1 LIIILIV
8 QEVFMKFSQLADY
21 FEKLEATA
29 KRNEMVA
36 LLAEL
41 FKSLSPEEISKVSYL
56 CQERL
61 VPNYEKIEFGM
72 SEKLVARSLSKALN
86 KDENEIW
93 SLYKELGD
101 LGLLAQE
108 YIKTEGNMVEIL
120 EVYNMLLD
128 IATTSGKGSVEKKT
142 DELARLFS
150 LVSGKEAK
158 YISRIVLGR
167 LRLGIGDPTVLDAFS
182 YAYCGD
188 KSLRP
193 VIERAYNL
201 CSDLGLVGYTLF
213 SKGLDAIRDFKVQVG
228 KPIRMAL
235 AERLPTAEDIIAKI
249 GRCSVEPKFDGFRC
263 QIHKDGKDI
272 KIFSRNLEDNTEMF
286 PDLVDGARKQIDSEK
301 AIIEGEALAFNEEA
315 QEFFPFQVTV
325 QRKRKY
331 QIETMMVDLPL
342 KLFAFDLLYV
352 DGEDYTSRPYIERKE
367 RLKKLI
373 LPGNVIMVADYIIT
387 DNPKELDVFFEN
399 AIGSGLEG
407 IVAKRLDAPYQAGA
421 RNFNWIKLKRSYKGE
436 LTDTVDLVIL
446 GYYVGRGA
454 RAKFGIGSL
463 LAGVYDPETDTF
475 KTIAKI
481 GSGLTEDEWVKMKN
495 ILDEIKVDK
504 KPSRVISVLEPDVWV
519 EPRYVVEVRADE
531 ITRSPVHTAGKDE
544 GELGYALRFP
554 RVERFIRVDRRP
566 EDATTVKEILEM
578 YDMQR
583 KVEVKE

>member
-1 LIIILIV
+1 
-8 QEVFMKFSQLADY
+8 MKFSQLADY

-41 FKSLSPEEISKVSYL
+41 FKSLSPEEINKVSYL

-72 SEKLVARSLSKALN
+72 SEKLIARSLSKALG

-93 SLYKELGD
+93 SLYKEMGD

-108 YIKTEGNMVEIL
+108 YIKTKGDVLEIL
-120 EVYNMLLD
+120 EVYNRLLD
-128 IATTSGKGSVEKKT
+128 IATTVGKGSVEKKT
-142 DELARLFS
+142 DELAKLFS
-150 LVSGKEAK
+150 LASGKEAK

-213 SKGLDAIRDFKVQVG
+213 SKGLDAIKDFKVQVG

-286 PDLVDGARKQIDSEK
+286 PDLVDGARKQINSEK

-315 QEFFPFQVTV
+315 QEFYPFQVTV

-331 QIETMMVDLPL
+331 QIETMMIDLPL
-342 KLFAFDLLYV
+342 KLFAFDLLYL

-367 RLKKLI
+367 KLGKLI

-387 DNPKELDVFFEN
+387 DDPKELDAFFEN

-463 LAGVYDPETDTF
+463 LAGVYDSETDTF

-554 RVERFIRVDRRP
+554 RVERFIRVDRVP
-566 EDATTVKEILEM
+566 EDATTVKEIQEM
-578 YDMQR
+578 YDMQK

>member
-1 LIIILIV
+1 
-8 QEVFMKFSQLADY
+8 MKFSQLADY

-41 FKSLSPEEISKVSYL
+41 FKSLSPEEINKVSYL

-72 SEKLVARSLSKALN
+72 SEKLIARSLSKALG

-93 SLYKELGD
+93 SLYKEMGD

-108 YIKTEGNMVEIL
+108 YIKTKGDVLEIL
-120 EVYNMLLD
+120 EVYNRLLD
-128 IATTSGKGSVEKKT
+128 IATTAGKGSVEKKT
-142 DELARLFS
+142 DELAKLFS
-150 LVSGKEAK
+150 LASGKEAK

-213 SKGLDAIRDFKVQVG
+213 SKGLDAIKDFKVQVG

-286 PDLVDGARKQIDSEK
+286 PDLVDGARKQINSEK

-315 QEFFPFQVTV
+315 QEFYPFQVTV

-331 QIETMMVDLPL
+331 QIETMMIDLPL
-342 KLFAFDLLYV
+342 KLFAFDLLYL

-367 RLKKLI
+367 KLGKLI

-387 DNPKELDVFFEN
+387 DDPKELDAFFEN

-463 LAGVYDPETDTF
+463 LAGVYDSETDTF

-566 EDATTVKEILEM
+566 EDATTVKEIQEM
-578 YDMQR
+578 YDMQK

>member
-41 FKSLSPEEISKVSYL
+41 FKSLSPEEINKVSYL

-72 SEKLVARSLSKALN
+72 SEKLIARSLSKALG

-93 SLYKELGD
+93 SLYKEMGD

-108 YIKTEGNMVEIL
+108 YIKTKGDVLEIL
-120 EVYNMLLD
+120 EVYNRLLD
-128 IATTSGKGSVEKKT
+128 IATTAGKGSVEKKT
-142 DELARLFS
+142 DELAKLFS
-150 LVSGKEAK
+150 LASGKEAK

-213 SKGLDAIRDFKVQVG
+213 SKGLDAIKDFKVQVG

-286 PDLVDGARKQIDSEK
+286 PDLVDGARKQINSEK

-315 QEFFPFQVTV
+315 QEFYPFQVTV

-331 QIETMMVDLPL
+331 QIETMMIDLPL
-342 KLFAFDLLYV
+342 KLFAFDLLYL

-367 RLKKLI
+367 KLGKLI

-387 DNPKELDVFFEN
+387 DDPKELDAFFEN

-463 LAGVYDPETDTF
+463 LAGVYDSETDTF

-554 RVERFIRVDRRP
+554 RVERFIRVDRVP
-566 EDATTVKEILEM
+566 EDATTVKEIQEM
-578 YDMQR
+578 YDMQK

>member
-1 LIIILIV
+1 
-8 QEVFMKFSQLADY
+8 MKFSQLADY

-41 FKSLSPEEISKVSYL
+41 FKSLSPEEINKVSYL

-72 SEKLVARSLSKALN
+72 SEKLIARSLSKALG

-93 SLYKELGD
+93 SLYKEMGD

-108 YIKTEGNMVEIL
+108 YIKTKGDVLEIL
-120 EVYNMLLD
+120 EVYNRLLD
-128 IATTSGKGSVEKKT
+128 IATTAGKGSVEKKT
-142 DELARLFS
+142 DELAKLFS
-150 LVSGKEAK
+150 LASGKEAK

-213 SKGLDAIRDFKVQVG
+213 SKGLDAIKDFKVQVG

-286 PDLVDGARKQIDSEK
+286 PDLVDGARKQINSEK

-315 QEFFPFQVTV
+315 QEFYPFQVTV

-331 QIETMMVDLPL
+331 QIETMMIDLPL
-342 KLFAFDLLYV
+342 KLFAFDLLYL

-367 RLKKLI
+367 KLGKLI

-387 DNPKELDVFFEN
+387 DDPKELDAFFEN

-463 LAGVYDPETDTF
+463 LAGVYDSETDTF

-554 RVERFIRVDRRP
+554 RVERFIRVDRVP
-566 EDATTVKEILEM
+566 EDATTVKEIQEM
-578 YDMQR
+578 YDMQK

>member
-1 LIIILIV
+1 
-8 QEVFMKFSQLADY
+8 MKFSELADY
-21 FEKLEATA
+21 FERLEATT

-36 LLAEL
+36 ILAEL
-41 FKSLSPEEISKVSYL
+41 FKSLTPQEIEKVAYL

-61 VPNYEKIEFGM
+61 VPNYEKIEFGI
-72 SEKLVARSLSKALN
+72 SEKLLAKSLAKALSK
-86 KDENEIW
+86 DEEEVWN
-93 SLYKELGD
+93 LYKEIGD
-101 LGLLAQE
+101 LGLLAQR
-108 YIKTEGNMVEIL
+108 YIGEGKGEL
-120 EVYNMLLD
+120 EVLDVYNRLMD
-128 IATTSGKGSVEKKT
+128 IATTTGKGSIEKKT
-142 DELARLFS
+142 DKLAELFS
-150 LVSGKEAK
+150 LTSGKEAK
-158 YISRIVLGR
+158 YINRIVLGR
-167 LRLGIGDPTVLDAFS
+167 LRLGIGDPTILDAFS
-182 YAYCGD
+182 YAYSGD

-201 CSDLGLVGYTLF
+201 CSDLGLVGFTLF
-213 SKGLDAIRDFKVQVG
+213 SKGLEAIRDFKVQVG

-235 AERLPTAEDIIAKI
+235 AERLPSAEEIISKI
-249 GRCSVEPKFDGFRC
+249 GKCSVEPKFDGFRC
-263 QIHKDGKDI
+263 QIHKDGDRI

-286 PDLVDGARKQIDSEK
+286 PDLVEGAKKQIDAES

-331 QIETMMVDLPL
+331 EIETIMADLPL

-352 DGEDYTSRPYIERKE
+352 DGEDYTPRPYIERRE
-367 RLKKLI
+367 RLKSLI
-373 LPGNVIMVADYIIT
+373 LPGNVIMVADSIIT
-387 DNPKELDVFFEN
+387 DNPKELNLFFEN

-407 IVAKRLDAPYQAGA
+407 IVAKRLDASYQAGA

-436 LTDTVDLVIL
+436 LSDTVDLVII

-463 LAGVYDPETDTF
+463 LAGVYDPDTDTF

-481 GSGLTEDEWVKMKN
+481 GSGLTEEEWVKMKN
-495 ILDEIKVDK
+495 LLDEIRVDS
-504 KPSRVISVLEPDVWV
+504 KPSRVISILEPDVWV

-531 ITRSPVHTAGKDE
+531 ITRSPVHTAGKDGE
-544 GELGYALRFP
+544 ELGYALRFP
-554 RVERFIRVDRRP
+554 RVERFVRIDRRP

-578 YDMQR
+578 YNMQK

>member
-1 LIIILIV
+1 
-8 QEVFMKFSQLADY
+8 MKFSELADY
-21 FEKLEATA
+21 FERLEATT

-41 FKSLSPEEISKVSYL
+41 FKSLSPDEIEKVSYL

-72 SEKLVARSLSKALN
+72 SEKLVAKSLAKALD
-86 KDENEIW
+86 KDEEDIW
-93 SLYKELGD
+93 SLYKDVGD

-108 YIKTEGNMVEIL
+108 YIKVKGNTLEIL
-120 EVYNMLLD
+120 DVYNRLLD
-128 IATTSGKGSVEKKT
+128 IATTSGRGSIERKT
-142 DELARLFS
+142 DDLAKLFS

-167 LRLGIGDPTVLDAFS
+167 LRLGIGDPTILDAFS

-188 KSLRP
+188 KSLRS

-213 SKGLDAIRDFKVQVG
+213 SKGLDAIKDFKVQVG

-235 AERLPTAEDIIAKI
+235 AERLPTAEEIISKI

-263 QIHKDGKDI
+263 QIHKDGDKI

-286 PDLVDGARKQIDSEK
+286 PDLVEGARKQIKSEK

-331 QIETMMVDLPL
+331 QIETLMVDLPL

-352 DGEDYTSRPYIERKE
+352 DGEDYTTKPYIERRE
-367 RLKKLI
+367 RLNELI
-373 LPGNVIMVADYIIT
+373 LPGNVIMLPDSIVTED
-387 DNPKELDVFFEN
+387 PKELNIFFEN

-446 GYYVGRGA
+446 GYYLGRGA

-463 LAGVYDPETDTF
+463 LAGVYDPESDTF

-481 GSGLTEDEWVKMKN
+481 GSGLTEEEWIKMKDL
-495 ILDEIKVDK
+495 LDEIKVDS
-504 KPSRVISVLEPDVWV
+504 KPPRVVSILEPDIWV
-519 EPRYVVEVRADE
+519 EPKYVIEVRADE
-531 ITRSPVHTAGKDE
+531 ITRSPVHTAGKDGE
-544 GELGYALRFP
+544 ELGYALRFP

-578 YDMQR
+578 YNMQK

>member
-1 LIIILIV
+1 
-8 QEVFMKFSQLADY
+8 
-21 FEKLEATA
+21 
-29 KRNEMVA
+29 
-36 LLAEL
+36 
-41 FKSLSPEEISKVSYL
+41 
-56 CQERL
+56 
-61 VPNYEKIEFGM
+61 
-72 SEKLVARSLSKALN
+72 
-86 KDENEIW
+86 
-93 SLYKELGD
+93 
-101 LGLLAQE
+101 
-108 YIKTEGNMVEIL
+108 
-120 EVYNMLLD
+120 
-128 IATTSGKGSVEKKT
+128 
-142 DELARLFS
+142 
-150 LVSGKEAK
+150 
-158 YISRIVLGR
+158 
-167 LRLGIGDPTVLDAFS
+167 
-182 YAYCGD
+182 
-188 KSLRP
+188 
-193 VIERAYNL
+193 
-201 CSDLGLVGYTLF
+201 
-213 SKGLDAIRDFKVQVG
+213 
-228 KPIRMAL
+228 L

-286 PDLVDGARKQIDSEK
+286 PDLVDGARKQINSEK

-315 QEFFPFQVTV
+315 QEFYPFQVTV

-331 QIETMMVDLPL
+331 QIETMMIDLPL
-342 KLFAFDLLYV
+342 KLFAFDLLYL

-367 RLKKLI
+367 KLGKLI

-387 DNPKELDVFFEN
+387 DDPKELDAFFEN

-463 LAGVYDPETDTF
+463 LAGVYDSETDTF

-554 RVERFIRVDRRP
+554 RVERFIRVDRVP
-566 EDATTVKEILEM
+566 EDATTVKEIQEM
-578 YDMQR
+578 YDMQK

>member
-1 LIIILIV
+1 
-8 QEVFMKFSQLADY
+8 MKFLELASY
-21 FEKLEATA
+21 FERLEATT
-29 KRNEMVA
+29 KRNEMVVI
-36 LLAEL
+36 LAEL
-41 FKSLSPEEISKVSYL
+41 FKSLSPEEVSKVSYL

-72 SEKLVARSLSKALN
+72 SEKLVAKSLAKAIN
-86 KDENEIW
+86 KDADEVW
-93 SLYKELGD
+93 SLYKETGD
-101 LGLLAQE
+101 LGILAQE
-108 YIKTEGNMVEIL
+108 HVSSEGNMLEIL
-120 EVYNMLLD
+120 EVYNRLLN
-128 IATTSGKGSVEKKT
+128 IATITGKGSVEKKT
-142 DELARLFS
+142 DELANLFS

-167 LRLGIGDPTVLDAFS
+167 LRLGIGDPTILDAFS
-182 YAYCGD
+182 YAYSGD

-193 VIERAYNL
+193 IIERAYNL
-201 CSDLGLVGYTLF
+201 CSDLGLVGYVLF
-213 SKGLDAIRDFKVQVG
+213 KEGLEALKDFKVQVG

-235 AERLPTAEDIIAKI
+235 AERLPTAEEIINKI
-249 GRCSVEPKFDGFRC
+249 GKCAVEPKFDGFRC
-263 QIHKDGKDI
+263 QIHKDGNNI
-272 KIFSRNLEDNTEMF
+272 RIFSRNLEDNTEMF
-286 PDLVDGARKQIDSEK
+286 PDLVDGARKQINSEK

-315 QEFFPFQVTV
+315 QEFYPFQVTV

-331 QIETMMVDLPL
+331 QIESMMADLPL

-367 RLKKLI
+367 RLKSLI
-373 LPGNVIMVADYIIT
+373 LPGNVIMIADFIVT
-387 DNPKELDVFFEN
+387 DNPKELNVFFEN

-463 LAGVYDPETDTF
+463 LAGVYDPDTDTF

-481 GSGLTEDEWVKMKN
+481 GSGLTEEEWVKMKN
-495 ILDEIKVDK
+495 LLDDIRVETR
-504 KPSRVISVLEPDVWV
+504 PSRVVSTLEPDVWV
-519 EPRYVVEVRADE
+519 EPRYVIEVRADE
-531 ITRSPVHTAGKDE
+531 ITRSPVHTAGKD
-544 GELGYALRFP
+544 GDELGYALRFP
-554 RVERFIRVDRRP
+554 RVERFIRTDRIP

-578 YDMQR
+578 YNMQ
-583 KVEVKE
+583 KKTEVKE

>member
-1 LIIILIV
+1 
-8 QEVFMKFSQLADY
+8 MKFSQLADY

>member
-1 LIIILIV
+1 
-8 QEVFMKFSQLADY
+8 MKFSQLADY

-41 FKSLSPEEISKVSYL
+41 FKSLSPEEINKVSYL

-72 SEKLVARSLSKALN
+72 SEKLIARSLSKALG

-93 SLYKELGD
+93 SLYKEMGD

-108 YIKTEGNMVEIL
+108 YIKTKGDVLEIL
-120 EVYNMLLD
+120 EVYNRLLD
-128 IATTSGKGSVEKKT
+128 IATTAGKGSVEKKT
-142 DELARLFS
+142 DELAKLFS
-150 LVSGKEAK
+150 LASGKEAK

-213 SKGLDAIRDFKVQVG
+213 SKGLDAIKDFKVQVG

-286 PDLVDGARKQIDSEK
+286 PDLVDGARKQINSEK

-315 QEFFPFQVTV
+315 QEFYPFQVTV

-331 QIETMMVDLPL
+331 QIETMMIDLPL
-342 KLFAFDLLYV
+342 KLFAFDLLYL

-367 RLKKLI
+367 KLGKLI

-387 DNPKELDVFFEN
+387 DDPKELDAFFEN

-463 LAGVYDPETDTF
+463 LAGVYDSETDTF

-554 RVERFIRVDRRP
+554 RVERFIRVDRVP

>member
-1 LIIILIV
+1 
-8 QEVFMKFSQLADY
+8 MKFSELADY
-21 FEKLEATA
+21 FEKLEATT

-41 FKSLSPEEISKVSYL
+41 FKNLSPEEVEKVAYL

-72 SEKLVARSLSKALN
+72 SEKLVAKSLAKALSK
-86 KDENEIW
+86 DEEEVW
-93 SLYKELGD
+93 TLYKEIGD
-101 LGLLAQE
+101 LGALAQR
-108 YIKTEGNMVEIL
+108 YIGEGKGELEIL
-120 EVYNMLLD
+120 DVYNRLME
-128 IATTSGKGSVEKKT
+128 IATTTGKGSIEKKT
-142 DELARLFS
+142 DRLAELFS
-150 LVSGKEAK
+150 HLSGKEAK

-167 LRLGIGDPTVLDAFS
+167 LRLGIGDPTILDAFS
-182 YAYCGD
+182 YAYSGD

-201 CSDLGLVGYTLF
+201 CSDLGLVGFTLF
-213 SKGLDAIRDFKVQVG
+213 SKGLDALRDFKVQVG

-235 AERLPTAEDIIAKI
+235 AERLPSAEEIISKI

-263 QIHKDGKDI
+263 QIHKDGDNI

-286 PDLVDGARKQIDSEK
+286 PDLVEGAKKQIDAER

-331 QIETMMVDLPL
+331 EIETVMADLPL

-352 DGEDYTSRPYIERKE
+352 DGEDYTPKPYIERREK
-367 RLKKLI
+367 LKSLI
-373 LPGNVIMVADYIIT
+373 LPGDVIMVADSIIT
-387 DNPKELDVFFEN
+387 EDPKELNLFFEN

-407 IVAKRLDAPYQAGA
+407 IVAKRVDAPYQAGA

-454 RAKFGIGSL
+454 RAKLGIGSL
-463 LAGVYDPETDTF
+463 LAGVYDPESDTF
-475 KTIAKI
+475 KTVAKI
-481 GSGLTEDEWVKMKN
+481 GSGLTEEEWIKMKGL
-495 ILDEIKVDK
+495 LDEIRVDN
-504 KPSRVISVLEPDVWV
+504 KPSRVVSILEPDIWV
-519 EPRYVVEVRADE
+519 EPKYVVEVRADE

-554 RVERFIRVDRRP
+554 RVEKFVRIDRKP
-566 EDATTVKEILEM
+566 EDATTVQEILEM
-578 YDMQR
+578 YNMQK

>member
-1 LIIILIV
+1 
-8 QEVFMKFSQLADY
+8 
-21 FEKLEATA
+21 
-29 KRNEMVA
+29 
-36 LLAEL
+36 
-41 FKSLSPEEISKVSYL
+41 
-56 CQERL
+56 
-61 VPNYEKIEFGM
+61 M
-72 SEKLVARSLSKALN
+72 SEKLIARSLSKALG

-93 SLYKELGD
+93 SLYKEMGD

-108 YIKTEGNMVEIL
+108 YIKTKGDVLEIL
-120 EVYNMLLD
+120 EVYNRLLD
-128 IATTSGKGSVEKKT
+128 IATTAGKGSVEKKT
-142 DELARLFS
+142 DELAKLFS
-150 LVSGKEAK
+150 LASGKEAK

-213 SKGLDAIRDFKVQVG
+213 SKGLDAIKDFKVQVG

-286 PDLVDGARKQIDSEK
+286 PDLVDGARKQINSEK

-315 QEFFPFQVTV
+315 QEFYPFQVTV

-331 QIETMMVDLPL
+331 QIETMMIDLPL
-342 KLFAFDLLYV
+342 KLFAFDLLYL

-367 RLKKLI
+367 KLGKLI

-387 DNPKELDVFFEN
+387 DDPKELDAFFEN

-463 LAGVYDPETDTF
+463 LAGVYDSETDTF

-544 GELGYALRFP
+544 SELGYALRFP

-566 EDATTVKEILEM
+566 EDATTVKEIQEM
-578 YDMQR
+578 YDMQK

>member
-1 LIIILIV
+1 
-8 QEVFMKFSQLADY
+8 MKFSELADY
-21 FEKLEATA
+21 FEKLEATT

-41 FKSLSPEEISKVSYL
+41 FKNLSPEEVEKVAYL

-72 SEKLVARSLSKALN
+72 SEKLVAKSLAKALSK
-86 KDENEIW
+86 DEEEVW
-93 SLYKELGD
+93 TLYKEIGD
-101 LGLLAQE
+101 LGALAQR
-108 YIKTEGNMVEIL
+108 YIGEGKGELEIL
-120 EVYNMLLD
+120 DVYNRLME
-128 IATTSGKGSVEKKT
+128 IATTTGKGSIEKKT
-142 DELARLFS
+142 DRLAELFS
-150 LVSGKEAK
+150 HLSGKEAK

-167 LRLGIGDPTVLDAFS
+167 LRLGIGDPTILDAFS
-182 YAYCGD
+182 YAYSGD

-201 CSDLGLVGYTLF
+201 CSDLGLVGFTLF
-213 SKGLDAIRDFKVQVG
+213 SKGLDALRDFKVQVG

-235 AERLPTAEDIIAKI
+235 AERLPSAEEIISKI

-263 QIHKDGKDI
+263 QIHKDGDNI

-286 PDLVDGARKQIDSEK
+286 PDLVEGAKKQIDAER

-331 QIETMMVDLPL
+331 EIETVMADLPL

-352 DGEDYTSRPYIERKE
+352 DGEDYTPKPYIERREK
-367 RLKKLI
+367 LKSLI
-373 LPGNVIMVADYIIT
+373 LPGDVIMVADSIIT
-387 DNPKELDVFFEN
+387 EDPKELNLFFEN

-407 IVAKRLDAPYQAGA
+407 IVAKRVDAPYQAGA

-454 RAKFGIGSL
+454 RTKLGIGSL
-463 LAGVYDPETDTF
+463 LAGVYDPESDTF
-475 KTIAKI
+475 KTVAKI
-481 GSGLTEDEWVKMKN
+481 GSGLTEEEWIKMKGL
-495 ILDEIKVDK
+495 LDEIRVDN
-504 KPSRVISVLEPDVWV
+504 KPSRVVSILEPDIWV
-519 EPRYVVEVRADE
+519 EPKYVVEVRADE

-554 RVERFIRVDRRP
+554 RVEKFVRIDRKP
-566 EDATTVKEILEM
+566 EDATTVQEILEM
-578 YDMQR
+578 YNMQK

>member
-1 LIIILIV
+1 
-8 QEVFMKFSQLADY
+8 MKFSELADY
-21 FEKLEATA
+21 FEKLEATT

-41 FKSLSPEEISKVSYL
+41 FKNLSPEEVEKVAYL

-72 SEKLVARSLSKALN
+72 SEKLVAKSLAKALSK
-86 KDENEIW
+86 DEEEVW
-93 SLYKELGD
+93 TLYKEIGD
-101 LGLLAQE
+101 LGALAQR
-108 YIKTEGNMVEIL
+108 YIGEGKGELEIL
-120 EVYNMLLD
+120 DVYNRLME
-128 IATTSGKGSVEKKT
+128 IATTTGKGSIEKKT
-142 DELARLFS
+142 DRLAELFS
-150 LVSGKEAK
+150 HLSGKEAK

-167 LRLGIGDPTVLDAFS
+167 LRLGIGDPTILDAFS
-182 YAYCGD
+182 YAYSGD

-201 CSDLGLVGYTLF
+201 CSDLGLVGFTLF
-213 SKGLDAIRDFKVQVG
+213 SKGLNALRDFKVQVG

-235 AERLPTAEDIIAKI
+235 AERLPSAEEIISKI

-263 QIHKDGKDI
+263 QIHKDGDNI

-286 PDLVDGARKQIDSEK
+286 PDLVEGAKKQIDAER

-331 QIETMMVDLPL
+331 EIETVMADLPL

-352 DGEDYTSRPYIERKE
+352 DGEDYTPKPYIERREK
-367 RLKKLI
+367 LKSLI
-373 LPGNVIMVADYIIT
+373 LPGDVIMVADSIIT
-387 DNPKELDVFFEN
+387 EDPKELNLFFEN

-407 IVAKRLDAPYQAGA
+407 IVAKRVDAPYQAGA

-454 RAKFGIGSL
+454 RAKLGIGSL
-463 LAGVYDPETDTF
+463 LAGVYDPESDTF
-475 KTIAKI
+475 KTVAKI
-481 GSGLTEDEWVKMKN
+481 GSGLTEEEWIKMKGL
-495 ILDEIKVDK
+495 LDEIRVDN
-504 KPSRVISVLEPDVWV
+504 KPSRVVSILEPDIWV
-519 EPRYVVEVRADE
+519 EPKYVVEVRADE

-554 RVERFIRVDRRP
+554 RVEKFVRIDRKP
-566 EDATTVKEILEM
+566 EDATTVQEILEM
-578 YDMQR
+578 YNMQK

>member
-1 LIIILIV
+1 
-8 QEVFMKFSQLADY
+8 MKFSELADY
-21 FEKLEATA
+21 FEKLEATT

-41 FKSLSPEEISKVSYL
+41 FKNLSPEEVEKVAYL

-72 SEKLVARSLSKALN
+72 SEKLVAKSLAKALSK
-86 KDENEIW
+86 DEEEIW
-93 SLYKELGD
+93 SLYKEIGD
-101 LGLLAQE
+101 LGALAQR
-108 YIKTEGNMVEIL
+108 YIGEGRGELEIL
-120 EVYNMLLD
+120 DVYNRLME
-128 IATTSGKGSVEKKT
+128 IATTTGKGSIEKKT
-142 DELARLFS
+142 DRLAELFS
-150 LVSGKEAK
+150 HVSGKEAK

-167 LRLGIGDPTVLDAFS
+167 LRLGIGDPTILDAFS
-182 YAYCGD
+182 YAYSGD

-201 CSDLGLVGYTLF
+201 CSDLGLVGFTLF
-213 SKGLDAIRDFKVQVG
+213 SKGLDALRDFKVQVG

-235 AERLPTAEDIIAKI
+235 AERLPSAEEIISKI
-249 GRCSVEPKFDGFRC
+249 GKCSVEPKFDGFRC
-263 QIHKDGKDI
+263 QIHKDGNNI
-272 KIFSRNLEDNTEMF
+272 RIFSRNLEDNTEMF
-286 PDLVDGARKQIDSEK
+286 PDLVEGARKQIGAER

-331 QIETMMVDLPL
+331 EIETVMADLPL

-352 DGEDYTSRPYIERKE
+352 DGEDYTPKPYIERRGK
-367 RLKKLI
+367 LKSLI
-373 LPGNVIMVADYIIT
+373 LPGDVIMVADSIIT
-387 DNPKELDVFFEN
+387 EDPKELNLFFEN

-446 GYYVGRGA
+446 GYYAGRGA
-454 RAKFGIGSL
+454 RAKLGIGSL
-463 LAGVYDPETDTF
+463 LAGVYDPESDTF
-475 KTIAKI
+475 KTVAKI
-481 GSGLTEDEWVKMKN
+481 GSGLTEEEWIKMKGL
-495 ILDEIKVDK
+495 LDEIRVDN
-504 KPSRVISVLEPDVWV
+504 KPSRVVSILEPDIWV
-519 EPRYVVEVRADE
+519 EPKYVVEVRADE

-554 RVERFIRVDRRP
+554 RVEKFVRIDRKP

-578 YDMQR
+578 YNMQK